1 MLAGCSVERKNPLSK
16 AYHNTTAHYNGYFL
30 AREKL
35 KAIEAGIQSKV
46 VYDYN
51 QVLPIFPPLDSATA
65 KANATD
71 LEDVVKKASF
81 PIQWHKNSKWI
92 DDSYVL
98 IGKVRYYQLNFGDAA
113 KTFRYVNSSSKDP
126 DARHEALVWLMRT
139 FLVTEELD
147 NALAVSEYLK
157 KERLNKENARELYL
171 ARAQYAYLQ
180 SDTASMIENL
190 RLSLP
195 NFEEKDALAR
205 TRFSLARL
213 YQLTNQPKE
222 AYAQYNKVL
231 RRNPPYDLGFFS
243 RLYIGQVSELTDTQ
257 DRNRIAGFY
266 QKLLKDSKNT
276 EYRDKILYEMAQFEL
291 RQQHYDKALEH
302 LQASLKTTGSLQNQ
316 KAYSYLL
323 AGKIYFE
330 HLNKYNLAQAY
341 YDSAAQVYP
350 QNAPDY
356 AAVVERSK
364 VLTDFATQYNTI
376 VLQDSLLRLA
386 RLSEPERMQAVQTIV
401 KQEEEQRV
409 QKEQLQQ
416 NQQLTQQ
423 RQNVT
428 VNSNQNNIAIA
439 STSSTGIWY
448 FDNPAAMATA
458 RSEFVRRWGDRPLQD
473 NWRLRSRGET
483 TNQVQIAQET
493 AITPDQPVISAE
505 ERTANQVQTYLQNI
519 PQTTAAIQQA
529 EKQVEEAMFTLGNI
543 YSQKL
548 KAPARATETFEQLL
562 KRFPNTEHAAETYYS
577 LYLLYDRAGDER
589 KNIYY
594 AKLKQQ
600 FPGSTY
606 AQLVDD
612 PSFLSK
618 NAAENVKARILYDS
632 AYTYYEQQ
640 KYKEASNFLAQLDSQ
655 YPLNDI
661 SDKAAFLG
669 VMITA
674 RTEKPQ
680 ALREHLQRFK
690 SGYPKSPLQVKADQ
704 LLATYTDL
712 EQKNLL
718 RQEAPQVK
726 RPDETA
732 KSVLTITPEEKASIV
747 IAPETQKEESIVTP
761 RQEEKKEAQ
770 AQNKQSV
777 KQGQPDTSTAA
788 LPKQPVAS
796 DSTATDTATANK
808 TAPIDVM
815 AYTSAP
821 DTAYYFVLIYP
832 TAAPAF
838 KDITAKYEKY
848 NSSFYKNESIKID
861 SAAFTS
867 DKTMLVMRSFS
878 DYKTARSFNIKQ
890 KAPQAPVGRIRG
902 VEFTTFVISSAN
914 YSKFLQKKDLE
925 AYLTFLRTNY

>member
-1 MLAGCSVERKNPLSK
+1 M
-16 AYHNTTAHYNGYFL
+16 
-30 AREKL
+30 
-35 KAIEAGIQSKV
+35 KAIESGIQSKV
-46 VYDYN
+46 AYDYN
-51 QVLPIFPPLDSATA
+51 QVLPIFPPIDSATA
-65 KANATD
+65 QAYAND

-92 DDSYVL
+92 DDCYVL
-98 IGKVRYYQLNFGDAA
+98 IGKVRYYQLNYGDAA
-113 KTFRYVNSSSKDP
+113 KTFRYVNSSSKNP
-126 DARHEALVWLMRT
+126 EARHEALVWLMRT
-139 FLVTEELD
+139 FLVTGELD
-147 NALAVSEYLK
+147 NAIAVSEHLK
-157 KERLNKENARELYL
+157 KERLNKDNARELYL

-180 SDTASMIENL
+180 ADTASMIENL

-213 YQLTNQPKE
+213 YQLTNQRE
-222 AYAQYNKVL
+222 DAYTQYNKIL

-243 RLYIGQVSELTDTQ
+243 RLYIGQVSELTDAQ

-302 LQASLKTTGSLQNQ
+302 LQASLKTSGSLQNQ

-341 YDSAAQVYP
+341 YDSAAQAYP
-350 QNAPDY
+350 QSAPDY
-356 AAVVERSK
+356 EAVVERSRI
-364 VLTDFATQYNTI
+364 LTDFATQYNTI

-386 RLSEPERMQAVQTIV
+386 RLSEPERLAAVQTIV
-401 KQEEEQRV
+401 QREEEQRL
-409 QKEQLQQ
+409 QQEQRQQMQQQ
-416 NQQLTQQ
+416 NQQ
-423 RQNVT
+423 RRNSI
-428 VNSNQNNIAIA
+428 VNSTQNNTAIA
-439 STSSTGIWY
+439 STNNTGIWY

-458 RSEFVRRWGDRPLQD
+458 RSEFTRRWGDRPLQD
-473 NWRLRSRGET
+473 YWRLRSRGET
-483 TNQVQIAQET
+483 SNQEQLAQET
-493 AITPDQPVISAE
+493 TTAAPDQPAQSAE
-505 ERTANQVQTYLQNI
+505 ESAAAKVQAYLQNI
-519 PQTTAAIQQA
+519 PLTTAAMQQS
-529 EKQVEEAMFTLGNI
+529 EKQIEEAMFALGNI

-562 KRFPNTEHAAETYYS
+562 TRFPNTEHAAETYYS
-577 LYLLYDRAGDER
+577 LYLLYDRAGDDR
-589 KNIYY
+589 KNTYY
-594 AKLKQQ
+594 TKLKQQ
-600 FPGSTY
+600 FPNSTY
-606 AQLVDD
+606 AHLVDD
-612 PSFLSK
+612 PTFLSK
-618 NAAENVKARILYDS
+618 NAADNVKARTLYDS

-640 KYKEASNFLAQLDSQ
+640 KYKEASNYLAQLDSQ
-655 YPLNDI
+655 YPMNDI

-690 SGYPKSPLQVKADQ
+690 SGFPKSPLQAKADQ

-712 EQKNLL
+712 EQKNML
-718 RQEAPQVK
+718 RQDVPKPETPK
-726 RPDETA
+726 ETA
-732 KSVLTITPEEKASIV
+732 KSVLEITPEEKASIE
-747 IAPETQKEESIVTP
+747 IAPAPQQADTVVSQKQEDKKVQKTNTEVAAARTEPAKPELPQQATPADSVT
-761 RQEEKKEAQ
+761 
-770 AQNKQSV
+770 
-777 KQGQPDTSTAA
+777 
-788 LPKQPVAS
+788 
-796 DSTATDTATANK
+796 TDTASTGKA
-808 TAPIDVM
+808 APVDAL

-821 DTAYYFVLIYP
+821 DSAYYFVLIYP
-832 TAAPAF
+832 TTAPAF

-848 NSSFYKNESIKID
+848 NSSFYKNEGLTID
-861 SAAFTS
+861 SLAFAD
-867 DKTMLVMRSFS
+867 DKTMLVMRSFA
-878 DYKTARSFNIKQ
+878 DYKAAHSFNIKQ